1 MAKLDYIGN
10 ESLNT
15 VVELDSA
22 TNGSH
27 RRDFF
32 TKRFEAQE
40 KHPQAFISIGAIEAG
55 KMVGFV
61 FCHLLQGE
69 FGGDELIAVLDAMAV
84 EPESQGHGVGHEL
97 MKQLINEIRQRGGKD
112 LRTQVGWDQP
122 GVIDFFSS
130 IGFRM
135 APRLI
140 LERSTRD
147 VRF

>member
-1 MAKLDYIGN
+1 MAKLDNIGKQ
-10 ESLNT
+10 SLDT
-15 VVELDSA
+15 IVELDKA

-27 RRDFF
+27 RCDFF
-32 TKRFEAQE
+32 IKRFEAQD
-40 KHPQAFISIGAIEAG
+40 KHPEAFISIGAIEAG

-84 EPESQGHGVGHEL
+84 EPGSQGHGVGHEL
-97 MKQLINEIRQRGGKD
+97 LQQLIKEIRHRGGKD

-122 GVIDFFSS
+122 GVIDFFSNT
-130 IGFRM
+130 GFSM

>member
-1 MAKLDYIGN
+1 MSDLENIGKETLD
-10 ESLNT
+10 T
-15 VVELDSA
+15 VVALDKA
-22 TNGSH
+22 TNGSQ

-40 KHPQAFISIGAIEAG
+40 KHPQAFISIGATKEG

-61 FCHLLQGE
+61 FCHMLQGE
-69 FGGDELIAVLDAMAV
+69 FGSNDLTAVLDAVAV
-84 EPESQGHGVGHEL
+84 EPDSQSHGIGHEL
-97 MKQLINEIRQRGGKD
+97 MKHLIDEIRYRGGKD
-112 LRTQVGWDQP
+112 LRTQAGWDQP
-122 GVIDFFSS
+122 GVIDFFSN
-130 IGFRM
+130 IGFSM

>member
-1 MAKLDYIGN
+1 MAKLDHIGK
-10 ESLNT
+10 ESLAT
-15 VVELDSA
+15 VVELDKT

-40 KHPQAFISIGAIEAG
+40 KHPEAFISIGAVEAG

-84 EPESQGHGVGHEL
+84 EPGSQGHGVGHEL
-97 MKQLINEIRQRGGKD
+97 MQQLIDEIRHRGGKD

-122 GVIDFFSS
+122 AVIDFFSNT
-130 IGFRM
+130 GFSM